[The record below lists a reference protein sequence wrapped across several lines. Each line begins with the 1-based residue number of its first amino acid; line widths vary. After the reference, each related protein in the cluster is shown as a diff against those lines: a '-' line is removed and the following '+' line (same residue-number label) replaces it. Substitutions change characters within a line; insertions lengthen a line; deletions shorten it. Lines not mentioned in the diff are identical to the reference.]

1 MALCLASRLPS
12 SHISSSVF
20 LYISGSK
27 ALAILNG
34 TGGFIINIP
43 WSSDLSD
50 DLLEYKENFS
60 GDWPP
65 VLPPLLSQLE
75 SGLLLQ

>member
-1 MALCLASRLPS
+1 LPS

-43 WSSDLSD
+43 WSSC
-50 DLLEYKENFS
+50 KIKKC
-60 GDWPP
+60 
-65 VLPPLLSQLE
+65 
-75 SGLLLQ
+75 